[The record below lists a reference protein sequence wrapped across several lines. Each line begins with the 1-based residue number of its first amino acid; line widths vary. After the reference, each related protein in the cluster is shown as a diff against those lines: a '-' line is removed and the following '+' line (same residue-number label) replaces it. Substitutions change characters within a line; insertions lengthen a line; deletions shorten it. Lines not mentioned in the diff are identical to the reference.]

1 MKTLTRLK
9 TEPVGKIFKDCVLP
23 RNNGGGL
30 VINVPGI
37 TSTRVVFFDLAKLEE
52 YRAEITSL
60 VNQLPAEFKSVVG
73 ASFNGT
79 NRNHRGDIWCRDE
92 TEREKLV
99 QLGIALGIIELIEP
113 RERWAYLPRQRPSI
127 RIVLR

>member
-9 TEPVGKIFKDCVLP
+9 AEPIGKIFKDCVVP
-23 RNNGGGL
+23 RNNGSYL
-30 VINVPGI
+30 VVSAPGI
-37 TSTRVVFFDLAKLEE
+37 TGTRVVFFDLAKLEE
-52 YRAEITSL
+52 YRAEITGFVS
-60 VNQLPAEFKSVVG
+60 QLPTEFKTTTG

-79 NRNHRGDIWCRDE
+79 NRSYRGDIWCRDE
-92 TEREKLV
+92 ADREKLV

-127 RIVLR
+127 RVIQR